1 VVVPNLNQG
10 PEIVRAFRTGRTRFT
25 FTATLDARLQ
35 KGFAVGSNR
44 LAIVLDGY
52 NLLNTQIE
60 IEEFQVGGPLSR
72 TTTAVQPPRAL
83 HAGLRLSF

>member
-1 VVVPNLNQG
+1 MPNLNQG
-10 PEIVRAFRTGRTRFT
+10 AEIIRAFRNGRTRFT

-35 KGFAVGSNR
+35 KGFTVGSKR

-60 IEEFQVGGPLSR
+60 TEEFEVGGPLSR
-72 TTTAVQPPRAL
+72 MTTAVQPPRAL
-83 HAGLRLSF
+83 HAGLRISF